1 MEEILE
7 PEIKEAIDRWT
18 KINRENASQVIEELS
33 QYRECIQAKKS
44 LREVDIN
51 YVGRFYYKL
60 AWAYSICR
68 GKESSKSILEE
79 GQQWYKGVKGHSFK
93 NKDAF
98 RAIYRLLFCYYIE
111 KGEESKAE
119 EVLREKVYFEFSQL
133 SCRLLRLLGD
143 ERRDFYSFYPA
154 RKHHIEDLRT
164 YQISLSDPSTFNDPV
179 DCPFFEWL
187 KQPQSEVSS
196 MQIDVVQKVY
206 SNIRIRCFMKNLP
219 YHSVYNPNLDS
230 NSFIPEYCNTL
241 MWAHYADSH
250 KGYCVKYEVGK
261 KFFDNEDKN
270 RPVLFFSN
278 VFYVESMDLLKS
290 KMMTKAAFFTKNKFW
305 GYEHEIRLIY
315 YDKDKTPETY
325 QKESMPEDMITDIY
339 FGVRCEDCDKRR
351 IIEALKGR
359 TVKYHQ
365 MEIDPKDLYR
375 LKAVP
380 LDSDKIKGLYSR
392 LADLQ
397 TCWDELMSI
406 KDTEPAE

>member
-1 MEEILE
+1 
-7 PEIKEAIDRWT
+7 
-18 KINRENASQVIEELS
+18 
-33 QYRECIQAKKS
+33 
-44 LREVDIN
+44 
-51 YVGRFYYKL
+51 
-60 AWAYSICR
+60 
-68 GKESSKSILEE
+68 
-79 GQQWYKGVKGHSFK
+79 
-93 NKDAF
+93 
-98 RAIYRLLFCYYIE
+98 
-111 KGEESKAE
+111 
-119 EVLREKVYFEFSQL
+119 
-133 SCRLLRLLGD
+133 
-143 ERRDFYSFYPA
+143 
-154 RKHHIEDLRT
+154 
-164 YQISLSDPSTFNDPV
+164 
-179 DCPFFEWL
+179 
-187 KQPQSEVSS
+187 
-196 MQIDVVQKVY
+196 
-206 SNIRIRCFMKNLP
+206 MKNLP
-219 YHSVYNPNLDS
+219 YHSVYNPNPDS

-270 RPVLFFSN
+270 KPVLFFSN

-380 LDSDKIKGLYSR
+380 LDPDKIRDLYSR

-397 TCWDELMSI
+397 TCWDELMLI